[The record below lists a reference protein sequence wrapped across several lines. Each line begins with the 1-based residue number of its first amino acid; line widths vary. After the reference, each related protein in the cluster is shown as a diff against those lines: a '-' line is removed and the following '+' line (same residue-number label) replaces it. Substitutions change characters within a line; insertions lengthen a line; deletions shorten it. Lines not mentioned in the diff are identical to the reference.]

1 MKHEQKSV
9 VMDGD
14 TAAAYISHAFT
25 EVASIF
31 PITPSSTI
39 AEKVDAWAA
48 NGKKNSPWRYTGNPC
63 RAAQRAGGKGHCHL
77 QMRRLHRRRSGGG
90 NRGHHHHARKASFS
104 PGFPGLSI
112 FKSGPLSEY
121 SGPLFCFLQ
130 GKFTQHPPGAAA
142 PGSWRH
148 LPLSRWAWGKCRC
161 CWRPRR
167 AACRLL

>member
-14 TAAAYISHAFT
+14 TAAAYISYAFT

-48 NGKKNSPWRYTGNPC
+48 NGKKILPGDTLEIHVELLSERAEKAIATCKCAVYT
-63 RAAQRAGGKGHCHL
+63 
-77 QMRRLHRRRSGGG
+77 GGG
-90 NRGHHHHARKASFS
+90 NRGQHHHALKASFS

>member
-1 MKHEQKSV
+1 MSKKALSWTEIPQQPIFLRLYRSGQHFPH
-9 VMDGD
+9 
-14 TAAAYISHAFT
+14 YAFFHH
-25 EVASIF
+25 S
-31 PITPSSTI
+31 
-39 AEKVDAWAA
+39 
-48 NGKKNSPWRYTGNPC
+48 GKGGCVGGQRQKNSPWRYTGNPC

-90 NRGHHHHARKASFS
+90 NRGHHHHALRASFS

>member
-14 TAAAYISHAFT
+14 TAAAYISYAFT

-48 NGKKNSPWRYTGNPC
+48 NGKKILPGDTLEIHVELLSERAEKAIATCKCAVYTAGDL
-63 RAAQRAGGKGHCHL
+63 AAET
-77 QMRRLHRRRSGGG
+77 
-90 NRGHHHHARKASFS
+90 GHHHHALRASFS